1 MQKLQY
7 KNFVVASIITIIVSL
22 TLFYFSY
29 KIGKIEFFLLLN
41 NDLGRFA
48 DVFFQFA
55 TAIGDGLVWI
65 IVLLFFVLLLKK
77 YKQNYFPLLIT
88 AFVISTLLVQICKYV
103 IVPDEPRPI
112 KAIADTH
119 LIYTVPGV
127 ELHEISSFPSGH
139 TATAFTIFLVGCLV
153 IRKRWIVFVGFIY
166 AISVAY
172 SRIYL
177 AQHFPVDLAAG
188 MLVGIIS
195 VSIAILVQHKW
206 DKCLPPTPKGEF

>member
-1 MQKLQY
+1 
-7 KNFVVASIITIIVSL
+7 
-22 TLFYFSY
+22 
-29 KIGKIEFFLLLN
+29 
-41 NDLGRFA
+41 
-48 DVFFQFA
+48 
-55 TAIGDGLVWI
+55 
-65 IVLLFFVLLLKK
+65 
-77 YKQNYFPLLIT
+77 
-88 AFVISTLLVQICKYV
+88 
-103 IVPDEPRPI
+103 
-112 KAIADTH
+112 
-119 LIYTVPGV
+119 
-127 ELHEISSFPSGH
+127 
-139 TATAFTIFLVGCLV
+139 V